1 MLTNFFKFLRKHR
14 VWQSAET
21 CINWIETNDDIGL
34 NGCMYE
40 RDSDGYTKRGAR
52 VVESSLKWGEKNDA
66 ICGVFFFISDGKR
79 GCRERNET
87 VRTRYTKK
95 RCKKSYKLFRVT
107 CHMFFFLPI
116 RVSLSHY
123 SEGAFFNSP
132 IDTNPLVSTTIQ
144 FAVIF
149 TCVTGIFYDALLMM
163 IKTRVWIYH
172 HNWTPLSIICIVS
185 HDGKFPFQS
194 QCIDFKEQLI
204 FMLNLNAVLCD
215 LCIQGLMHEHLW

>member
-1 MLTNFFKFLRKHR
+1 MMQFAECSFLYQMENED
-14 VWQSAET
+14 V
-21 CINWIETNDDIGL
+21 
-34 NGCMYE
+34 E
-40 RDSDGYTKRGAR
+40 REMRQWEQDTQRRGA
-52 VVESSLKWGEKNDA
+52 KKA
-66 ICGVFFFISDGKR
+66 INYSGSH
-79 GCRERNET
+79 
-87 VRTRYTKK
+87 
-95 RCKKSYKLFRVT
+95 VT
-107 CHMFFFLPI
+107 CFFLPI